1 VPTPALRHPAHRED
15 ALAVFTAFCTEGAG
29 EPLSAPEGRAYDR
42 PLARIQRKPTKEDQV
57 QGQAGDV
64 RQDLVGAWREIQQEL
79 AASVPEDT
87 YRLWFS
93 PLSPVSRR
101 GATLYVTGPPRVIR
115 WVGRRYLG
123 LLRAAVGRS
132 VDGIREVE
140 FVAPEDGRAPSRQ
153 AEEAASRVAL
163 NPDYTF
169 ERFVIGPGNQ
179 LAHAAALAIA
189 EAPGEAYNPLFLH
202 GPPGLGKTHLLGSI
216 ADYLARQSP
225 QLTVHYTTAES
236 FTNEFVSSLQGAA
249 IDGFK
254 ERYRR
259 VDVLLIDDVQFLQ
272 GKART
277 ADEFFHTFNA
287 LYEGGAQLVFTA
299 DRVPAELE
307 DLADRLRDRFEWGL
321 TVPIEAPDLATRLV
335 FLGNLAR
342 EQSEPLPL
350 DALRA
355 LASKTSPNLR
365 ILKGALTRVVA
376 ISSLTSS
383 AVTTASVESALPADT
398 ISPPAPK
405 DLDPRQVQEAV
416 ATRLELSVDVLLSP
430 SRTAPVARARQL
442 AMYLTR
448 ELTDLSLPAIAQ
460 AFNRRDHTTVIHAIR
475 RVERTALEDAAV
487 SRTLEELTSE
497 LHELRSGPVD
507 SDPDGS

>member
-1 VPTPALRHPAHRED
+1 
-15 ALAVFTAFCTEGAG
+15 
-29 EPLSAPEGRAYDR
+29 
-42 PLARIQRKPTKEDQV
+42 
-57 QGQAGDV
+57 V
-64 RQDLVGAWREIQQEL
+64 RQDLADPWREIQREL

-93 PLSPVSRR
+93 SLSPVSRR
-101 GATLYVTGPPRVIR
+101 GATLYLTGPRRVIR
-115 WVGRRYLG
+115 WVSRRYME
-123 LLRAAVGRS
+123 LLRIALDRAATGV
-132 VDGIREVE
+132 REVE
-140 FVAPEDGRAPSRQ
+140 LVAPDEAPAASRASQ
-153 AEEAASRVAL
+153 EAASRVAL

-179 LAHAAALAIA
+179 FAHAAALAVA

-216 ADYLARQSP
+216 ANYLNRHSP

-236 FTNEFVSSLQGAA
+236 FTNEFVSSLHGAA

-287 LYEGGAQLVFTA
+287 LYEGGAQLVLTA
-299 DRVPAELE
+299 DRVPAELR

-321 TVPIEAPDLATRLV
+321 TVPLEPPDLATRLV

-342 EQSEPLPL
+342 EQSEALPP

-355 LASKTSPNLR
+355 LAAKTSANLR
-365 ILKGALTRVVA
+365 VLKGALTRVVA

-383 AVTTASVESALPADT
+383 AVTIASVENAIPADT
-398 ISPPAPK
+398 IAPPAPTR
-405 DLDPRQVQEAV
+405 LEVRQVQQAV
-416 ATRLELSVDVLLSP
+416 ATRLELTVDDLLSP
-430 SRTAPVARARQL
+430 SRTARIARARQL

-448 ELTDLSLPAIAQ
+448 ELTDLSLPAIAE
-460 AFNRRDHTTVIHAIR
+460 AFNRRDHTTVLHAIR
-475 RVERTALEDAAV
+475 RVERKALEDASL

-497 LHELRSGPVD
+497 LHQLRSAPAD
-507 SDPDGS
+507 SRPDGS